1 MTTLKSI
8 ANAFRA
14 PARPKLADAVIAPD
28 VARAI
33 VASRSHGNVRLQD
46 GRFYTKTDIDAE
58 FEALR
63 GVDLTI

>member
-1 MTTLKSI
+1 VTTFKSI

-14 PARPKLADAVIAPD
+14 PQVPKNADASIDPGVL
-28 VARAI
+28 RTM

-46 GRFYTKTDIDAE
+46 GRFYTHSDLDAE

-63 GVDLTI
+63 GADLRR